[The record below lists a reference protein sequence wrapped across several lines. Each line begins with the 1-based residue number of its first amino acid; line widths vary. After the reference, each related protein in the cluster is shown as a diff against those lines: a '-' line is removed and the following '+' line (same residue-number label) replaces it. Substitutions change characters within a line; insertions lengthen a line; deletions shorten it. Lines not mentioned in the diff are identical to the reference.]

1 MSSFEA
7 LMKAKTLLGIHDKA
21 SLSEIKIRYK
31 NLMQQWHPDK
41 HPQDIELANKMSSQI
56 NDAYSTIQKYCSS
69 FEFPFDEE
77 SIKKATQTP
86 DEWWNERFGPNSNQT
101 V

>member
-1 MSSFEA
+1 MPSFEA

-41 HPQDIELANKMSSQI
+41 HRQDAELATKMSAQI
-56 NDAYSTIQKYCSS
+56 NEAYESIQNYCSN
-69 FEFPFDEE
+69 FEYPFDEDT
-77 SIKKATQTP
+77 IKKATQTP
-86 DEWWNERFGPNSNQT
+86 TEWWNDRFGQNANSH
-101 V
+101 